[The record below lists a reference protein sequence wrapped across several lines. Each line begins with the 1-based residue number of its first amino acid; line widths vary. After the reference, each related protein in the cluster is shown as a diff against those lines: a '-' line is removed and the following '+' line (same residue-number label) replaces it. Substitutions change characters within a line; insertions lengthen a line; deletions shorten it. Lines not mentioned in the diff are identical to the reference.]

1 MNKDFLKTIKPQ
13 LRGKSDKYAWFIY
26 KFLFEQ
32 SKAGTLKYYKV
43 MWYKRNQ
50 SSANI
55 TEFEGRKE
63 NSLTN
68 IFFITDIDGGISGVN
83 LSNVI
88 MGKYYET
95 YFDVLSGDN
104 FKDIT
109 DWFEMEYAKNGR
121 CLFDSTHT
129 KYFTDA
135 EHRFSFKDD
144 NHKVCNWCGCSF
156 VKEIELIPQEKWVQ
170 ELMSCDERVR

>member
-13 LRGKSDKYAWFIY
+13 SRGKSDKYAWFIY
-26 KFLFEQ
+26 KYLFEQ
-32 SKAGTLKYYKV
+32 SKAGALKYYKI
-43 MWYKRNQ
+43 MWCRKTQN
-50 SSANI
+50 SVAN
-55 TEFEGRKE
+55 TEFDNRKE

-68 IFFITDIDGGISGVN
+68 IYLITDIDGISGVN

-88 MGKYYET
+88 MGKFYEV
-95 YFDVLSGDN
+95 YFDAINGED

-109 DWFEMEYAKNGR
+109 EWFVKEYVLKGR

-135 EHRFSFKDD
+135 EHRFSILDES
-144 NHKVCNWCGCSF
+144 NKVCNWCGCAF
-156 VKEIELIPQEKWVQ
+156 KKEVEYIPHEKWVINEDQ
-170 ELMSCDERVR
+170 RHQDGR